1 MLPAPLEHVAFL
13 PELVLILGAG
23 VAAAVAVA
31 FLRLPAV
38 AGFMVAGAVVGPSAF
53 GLVKEQHV
61 VDVLSEIGVVL
72 LLFTIGLEFSLE
84 RLRRIW
90 KLVAIGG
97 ALQVGLTTIACV
109 GVALAVGES
118 AARGVF
124 LGFLVAL
131 SSTAIVLRGLS
142 ERGET
147 DAPHGKMTIG
157 ALIFQDLCVIPMM
170 LLVPILAG
178 QGEGSPVVAIALA
191 LGKAALFVV
200 VTLVAG
206 RFLIPHLLSRVDK
219 ARSRE
224 IFLLAV
230 LVVCAGVAILT
241 SMSGLSLA
249 LGAFLAG
256 ILLSDSA
263 YGQRA
268 LANVLPLRDLLTSLF
283 FMSLGMLFDPRV
295 IRDEPVLVGVM
306 FGIMFFGKGL
316 IATIASIAMKFPAR
330 VAWLAGVSLAQFGEF
345 GFVLVKVGLGVGLV
359 TLAESR
365 VLLAAGLLTMF
376 ITPLS
381 IRLAPHISAGAAL
394 LRPLERLLG
403 ARGIDEATAED
414 AALKNHVI
422 IAGYGIGGRLVARA
436 LEKAGVPFLVL
447 DLNAESVREARAENV
462 RIYYGDVTSDEA
474 LTHAH
479 LQTARALVLLISDAD
494 ATRQVI
500 AVARSLSPTVPIIV
514 RARRVG
520 EDAELRRLGA
530 TDVISEELEAGIET
544 LARVLRLAGTP
555 INVLGPLVREARDGR
570 GESARK
576 AVIPRN
582 RLSELSDLDAMKVEP
597 VLILEGMRTDSIA
610 TLDLRG
616 KTGATVVAIRRAAN
630 LLEKIDPQAKL
641 EVGDVLYLVG
651 DRDGIHRAV
660 AVLGGGPDAVPPVG
674 EA

>member
-1 MLPAPLEHVAFL
+1 MVQVAFL
-13 PELVLILGAG
+13 SELVLILGAG
-23 VAAAVAVA
+23 VVAAVAVA

-38 AGFMVAGAVVGPSAF
+38 AGFMLAGALVGPSAF
-53 GLVKEQHV
+53 ALVKEQHV
-61 VDVLSEIGVVL
+61 VDVLAEIGVVL

-97 ALQVGLTTIACV
+97 ALQVGLTTLACL
-109 GVALAVGES
+109 GIALAFHETP
-118 AARGVF
+118 ARGVF

-131 SSTAIVLRGLS
+131 SSTAIVMRGLA

-147 DAPHGKMTIG
+147 DAPHGRFTIG

-178 QGEGSPVVAIALA
+178 KGEGNPALAITWA
-191 LGKAALFVV
+191 LGKAALFVI

-206 RFLIPHLLSRVDK
+206 RFLVPQVLARVDK

-230 LVVCAGVAILT
+230 LVLCAGVAILT

-283 FMSLGMLFDPRV
+283 FMSLGMLFDVRV
-295 IRDEPVLVGVM
+295 IRDEPVLVGLA
-306 FGIMFFGKGL
+306 FLLTFFGKGL
-316 IATIASIAMKFPAR
+316 IATLASLAMRFPAR

-345 GFVLVKVGLGVGLV
+345 GFVLTRAGLDAGLV
-359 TLAESR
+359 SLDETR
-365 VLLAAGLLTMF
+365 ILLAAGLLTMF

-381 IRLAPHISAGAAL
+381 MRLAPHVSAGAAL

-403 ARGIDEATAED
+403 VRGIDEAAAEH
-414 AALKNHVI
+414 ATLEAHVI
-422 IAGYGIGGRLVARA
+422 VAGYGIGGRLLARA

-447 DLNAESVREARAENV
+447 DLNAESVREARAQGV
-462 RIYYGDVTSDEA
+462 PIYYGDVTSQEA
-474 LTHAH
+474 LIHAR
-479 LQTARALVLLISDAD
+479 LTDASALVLLISDSD

-500 AVARSLSPTVPIIV
+500 AVARQLSPRVPIIV
-514 RARRVG
+514 RSRRVNE
-520 EDAELRRLGA
+520 EDGLRRLGA
-530 TDVISEELEAGIET
+530 TDVISEEFEAGIET
-544 LARVLRLAGTP
+544 LARVLRLSGTP
-555 INVLGPLVREARDGR
+555 INVLGPLVREAR
-570 GESARK
+570 EENKSARK
-576 AVIPRN
+576 SGLPRS
-582 RLSELSDLDAMKVEP
+582 RVSELKDLDSMKVEP
-597 VLILEGMRTDSIA
+597 VVILEGMQGRSIA
-610 TLDLRG
+610 ELGLRRQ
-616 KTGATVVAIRRAAN
+616 TGALVVAIRRHDA
-630 LLEKIDPQAKL
+630 LLERLDPAARL

-651 DRDGIHRAV
+651 DRDGIFHAV
-660 AVLGGGPDAVPPVG
+660 EVLGGGTRSLPPVTT
-674 EA
+674 

>member
-1 MLPAPLEHVAFL
+1 MVQVAFL
-13 PELVLILGAG
+13 SELVLILGAG
-23 VAAAVAVA
+23 VVAAVAVA

-38 AGFMVAGAVVGPSAF
+38 AGFMLAGALVGPSAF
-53 GLVKEQHV
+53 ALVKEQHV
-61 VDVLSEIGVVL
+61 VDVLAEIGVVL

-97 ALQVGLTTIACV
+97 ALQVGLTTLACL
-109 GVALAVGES
+109 GIALAFHETP
-118 AARGVF
+118 ARGVF

-131 SSTAIVLRGLS
+131 SSTAIVMRGLA

-147 DAPHGKMTIG
+147 DAPHGRFTIG

-178 QGEGSPVVAIALA
+178 KGEGNPALAITWA
-191 LGKAALFVV
+191 LGKAALFVI

-206 RFLIPHLLSRVDK
+206 RFLVPQVLARVDK

-230 LVVCAGVAILT
+230 LVLCAGVAILT

-283 FMSLGMLFDPRV
+283 FMSLGMLFDVRV
-295 IRDEPVLVGVM
+295 IRDEPVLVGLA
-306 FGIMFFGKGL
+306 FLLTFFGKGL
-316 IATIASIAMKFPAR
+316 IATLASLAMRFPAR

-345 GFVLVKVGLGVGLV
+345 GFVLTRAGLDAGLV
-359 TLAESR
+359 SLDETR
-365 VLLAAGLLTMF
+365 ILLAAGLLTMF

-381 IRLAPHISAGAAL
+381 MRLAPHVSAGAAL

-403 ARGIDEATAED
+403 VRGIDEAAAEH
-414 AALKNHVI
+414 ATLEAHVI
-422 IAGYGIGGRLVARA
+422 VAGYGIGGRLLARA

-447 DLNAESVREARAENV
+447 DLNAESVREARAQGV
-462 RIYYGDVTSDEA
+462 PIYYGDVTSQEA
-474 LTHAH
+474 LIHAR
-479 LQTARALVLLISDAD
+479 LTDASALVLLISDSD

-500 AVARSLSPTVPIIV
+500 AVARQLSPRVPIIV
-514 RARRVG
+514 RSRRVNE
-520 EDAELRRLGA
+520 EDGLRRLGA
-530 TDVISEELEAGIET
+530 TDVISEEFEAGIET
-544 LARVLRLAGTP
+544 LARVLRLSGTP
-555 INVLGPLVREARDGR
+555 INVLGPLVREAR
-570 GESARK
+570 EENKSARK
-576 AVIPRN
+576 SGLPRS
-582 RLSELSDLDAMKVEP
+582 RVSELKDLDSMKVEP
-597 VLILEGMRTDSIA
+597 VVILEGMQGRSIA
-610 TLDLRG
+610 ELGLRRQ
-616 KTGATVVAIRRAAN
+616 TGALVVAIRRRDA
-630 LLEKIDPQAKL
+630 LLERLDPAARL

-651 DRDGIHRAV
+651 DRDGIFHAV
-660 AVLGGGPDAVPPVG
+660 EVLGGGTRSLPPVTT
-674 EA
+674 

>member
-1 MLPAPLEHVAFL
+1 MGHVAFL

-23 VAAAVAVA
+23 VIAAVAVA

-38 AGFMVAGAVVGPSAF
+38 AGFMLAGALVGPSAF
-53 GLVKEQHV
+53 GLVKEQKI

-97 ALQVGLTTIACV
+97 ALQVGLTTLVCLGI
-109 GVALAVGES
+109 ALAFHETP
-118 AARGVF
+118 ARGIF

-131 SSTAIVLRGLS
+131 SSTAIVLRGLA

-147 DAPHGKMTIG
+147 DAPHGRFTIG

-178 QGEGSPVVAIALA
+178 KGEGNPALEIAWA
-191 LGKAALFVV
+191 LGKAVLFVV

-206 RFLIPHLLSRVDK
+206 RFIVPKLLSRVDK

-224 IFLLAV
+224 IFLLAI

-283 FMSLGMLFDPRV
+283 FMSLGMLFDFRV
-295 IRDEPVLVGVM
+295 IRDEPVLVGLA
-306 FGIMFFGKGL
+306 FLLMFFGKGL
-316 IATIASIAMKFPAR
+316 IATLASIAMKFPAR

-345 GFVLVKVGLGVGLV
+345 GFVLTKVGLDVELV
-359 TLAESR
+359 TLDETR
-365 VLLAAGLLTMF
+365 IILAAGLLTMF

-381 IRLAPHISAGAAL
+381 MRIAPHISAGAAL

-403 ARGIDEATAED
+403 ARGIDEATPEH
-414 AALKNHVI
+414 AALKGHVI

-436 LEKAGVPFLVL
+436 LEKAGVPYLVL
-447 DLNAESVREARAENV
+447 DLSAESVREARAQGV
-462 RIYYGDVTSDEA
+462 PIYYGDVTSDEA

-479 LQTARALVLLISDAD
+479 LLEARTLVLLISDAD

-500 AVARSLSPTVPIIV
+500 AVARQLAPEVPIIV
-514 RARRVG
+514 RSRRVN

-544 LARVLRLAGTP
+544 LARVLRLSGTP
-555 INVLGPLVREARDGR
+555 INVLGPLVREAREEHGK
-570 GESARK
+570 SARK
-576 AVIPRN
+576 DGVLPRS
-582 RLSELSDLDAMKVEP
+582 RVSELKDLDQMKVEP
-597 VLILEGMRTDSIA
+597 VVILEGMQGRSIA
-610 TLDLRG
+610 DLGLRR
-616 KTGATVVAIRRAAN
+616 KSGALVVAIRRQEI
-630 LLEKIDPQAKL
+630 LLEKLDPTLAL

-651 DRDGIHRAV
+651 DRDGIFRAV
-660 AVLGGGPDAVPPVG
+660 ELLGGGPRSLPPVTDSG
-674 EA
+674 FA